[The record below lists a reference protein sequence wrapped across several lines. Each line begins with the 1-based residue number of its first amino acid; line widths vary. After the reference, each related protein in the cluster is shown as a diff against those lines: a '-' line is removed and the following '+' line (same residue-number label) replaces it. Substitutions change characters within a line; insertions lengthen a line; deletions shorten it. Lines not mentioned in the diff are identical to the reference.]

1 MQAIS
6 EKPVTLAEVSEL
18 LKKRQKEQRDGAP
31 LSYEQQNTLDYAEK
45 FTHVSVKDAA
55 ALRKKLDAL
64 GFLNEKQVIKLVDVL
79 PAKEEDAKLVLFQG
93 GFSLEPDQLKQIV
106 ALCKEHR

>member
-6 EKPVTLAEVSEL
+6 EKPVTLVEVTEL

-45 FTHVSVKDAA
+45 FAHVSVKDAA
-55 ALRKKLDAL
+55 ALRKKLEAL
-64 GFLNEKQVIKLVDVL
+64 GVLNEKQIVKLIDVL
-79 PAKEEDAKLVLFQG
+79 PSKEEDAKTILFQG
-93 GFSLEPDQLKQIV
+93 GFSVEAEQLKQV
-106 ALCKEHR
+106 AALCKEYR